1 MDLLKEEIKRKMKKK
16 NIKIET
22 VDNISAVF
30 SFTEELS
37 ILKKDGEA
45 TKEDLEK
52 IIESLENNFFNI
64 K

>member
-1 MDLLKEEIKRKMKKK
+1 MKKK